1 MANKSTYGLRIIL
14 QEKSLKESGM
24 FKPEMPNTFQEDL
37 QTLWPCE
44 EADELFCL
52 IL

>member
-1 MANKSTYGLRIIL
+1 
-14 QEKSLKESGM
+14 M

-44 EADELFCL
+44 EADELFYRAEL
-52 IL
+52 ASTAENHRGST